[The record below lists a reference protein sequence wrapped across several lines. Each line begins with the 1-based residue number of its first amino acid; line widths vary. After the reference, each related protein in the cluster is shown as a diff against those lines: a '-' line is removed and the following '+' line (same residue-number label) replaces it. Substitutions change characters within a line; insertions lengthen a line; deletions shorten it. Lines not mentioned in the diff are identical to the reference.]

1 MFVDVMAGRPP
12 LSPAPPFGRRLAAL
26 RKERGL
32 SQAAFAARVGVS
44 KQMVEYYERRATNPS
59 ASFVE
64 TAAEALGVNP
74 GALLSDDDDK
84 ASAKLGRPSK
94 LDEKLTEARK
104 LPRKKQEQLARMI
117 DIFLEAER
125 RSA

>member
-32 SQAAFAARVGVS
+32 SQAVFAKRVGVS
-44 KQMVEYYERRATNPS
+44 KQMIEYYERRATNPT
-59 ASFVE
+59 ATFVE
-64 TAAEALGVNP
+64 AAAEALGVNP
-74 GALLSDDDDK
+74 GALLSDDDK
-84 ASAKLGRPSK
+84 SAAKVGRPSK
-94 LDEKLTEARK
+94 LEEKLTEARK

-117 DIFLEAER
+117 DVFLEAER